1 MLVANWYPQA
11 NRRRTQ
17 VETSKL
23 YWCRLPVDEHID
35 TISRSAS
42 TAYSIAVY
50 GALRCIAGRP
60 FGHLDGLDSLANAK
74 LDGLDLLAALSG
86 TITTFPVP
94 THLLPLWA
102 QICNGVLSLS
112 LRYGL

>member
-42 TAYSIAVY
+42 TAYSITVY

-60 FGHLDGLDSLANAK
+60 FGHLDGLD
-74 LDGLDLLAALSG
+74 LLAAFASDLVWSALGEERSHIQTSLVRVLLESPPTPSG
-86 TITTFPVP
+86 LTST
-94 THLLPLWA
+94 
-102 QICNGVLSLS
+102 
-112 LRYGL
+112 